1 MLLLLLVVV
10 VLVVVARGERRSVP
24 SLRERP
30 LRVLLLGAAGDRGGR
45 RVAVW
50 AVVILVMLVL
60 VLALVLV
67 LCGVER
73 VSDLYLVLGLSSS
86 ATAGVWSYSSSWRP

>member
-1 MLLLLLVVV
+1 MVV

-30 LRVLLLGAAGDRGGR
+30 LRVLLPGAAGERGGR

-60 VLALVLV
+60 VLALVL
-67 LCGVER
+67 CGVER

-86 ATAGVWSYSSSWRP
+86 AAAGVWSYSSSWRP